1 MDCQKRSEAAGTNC
15 KVKSKRTLD
24 IRAIYEHNLL
34 ITGVIA
40 ILTRGILRAKYWGPC
55 KVDTYVAVCQTCD
68 FLHTDFRH

>member
-34 ITGVIA
+34 ITGVIV
-40 ILTRGILRAKYWGPC
+40 IPNCSILRAKYWGPC
-55 KVDTYVAVCQTCD
+55 EVDTYVAVCQTCN
-68 FLHTDFRH
+68 FLHTYFHH